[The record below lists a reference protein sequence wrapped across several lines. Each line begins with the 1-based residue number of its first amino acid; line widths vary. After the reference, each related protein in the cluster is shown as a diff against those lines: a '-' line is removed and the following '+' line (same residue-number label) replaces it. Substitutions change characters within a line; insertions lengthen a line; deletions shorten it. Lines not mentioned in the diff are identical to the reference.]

1 MVLTHLTP
9 FAVGVNVRQVSCG
22 NQHTAVLLESG
33 EIFTFGRGNFGQLG
47 QGASVTANVS
57 TPQIVA
63 ALQVTCPFAD
73 AHFSVEVEGP
83 GEARWEGGE
92 E

>member
-1 MVLTHLTP
+1 MY
-9 FAVGVNVRQVSCG
+9 AVGVNVRQVSCG

-57 TPQIVA
+57 TPSIVS
-63 ALQVTCPFAD
+63 ALQVWSGWQNGLAGNFT
-73 AHFSVEVEGP
+73 SM
-83 GEARWEGGE
+83 
-92 E
+92 

>member
-1 MVLTHLTP
+1 MLYNDLWLTQKTHMYP
-9 FAVGVNVRQVSCG
+9 VGVNVRQVSCG

-57 TPQIVA
+57 TPQIVSS
-63 ALQVTCPFAD
+63 LQVLVHFAMP
-73 AHFSVEVEGP
+73 AFHPALVP
-83 GEARWEGGE
+83 WT
-92 E
+92 